1 MNNWL
6 LIGGIAVLGG
16 LLFFKDS
23 IPLFTDKPRRSGG
36 LVFRIPG
43 GAPAPAPAPAARS
56 VDPGFYDPY
65 TYDYGFGSGTIPGIQ
80 GHRRYR

>member
-36 LVFRIPG
+36 LVFRIPES
-43 GAPAPAPAPAARS
+43 APAPAPRS
-56 VDPGFYDPY
+56 VDPGFYRDPY

-80 GHRRYR
+80 GHRRNR